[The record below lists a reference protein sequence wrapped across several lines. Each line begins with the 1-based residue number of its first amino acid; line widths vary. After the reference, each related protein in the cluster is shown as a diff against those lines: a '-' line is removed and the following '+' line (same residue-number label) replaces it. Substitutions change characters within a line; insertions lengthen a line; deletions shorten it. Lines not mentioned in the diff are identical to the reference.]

1 MPVATNFG
9 DALTQG
15 NAVFQQNLFV
25 QGSTAVFSGNI
36 TSSTSTVRLANST
49 TQYASLYSAG
59 ATITTLNVSGSAN
72 ITSTGVFTNLVST
85 VNVVS
90 TNFSSNDTFT
100 GNLINTSTLVASSNI
115 GVGTAPV
122 PMGANLIISGNLW
135 APNIFSTNIFSTN
148 LNATTANIFSVF
160 GVVNTPTTLVGNL
173 YASNGVTS
181 VTVLAAGLVNAT
193 TVNVTTLITNEDF
206 SVDNYSGANLVI
218 TGNITYSEDLM
229 NRGPWLLPSAA
240 NAAAIQAWISTTCNA
255 ASIPTRAHWAG
266 GSPVFSNVTS
276 GPLAGNEYCGGVL
289 LPDGRVLFV
298 PSSASNVG
306 FFNPADSS
314 FSTIV
319 PAGLTSA
326 VNKYRGGVLAPNG
339 NVIFVPFQTSN
350 VGVFNPMTSVFS
362 NIGPFNV
369 GINGF
374 ESGVLARNGK
384 VIFVPRE
391 SANVGIFDHTTLT
404 MSNLAVQGA
413 NQTGFLGGVLLPNG
427 NVAFIPGN
435 SRNVGM
441 LAADQSSFSNV
452 GPFFTSGSSKF
463 VGGVLAPNGNV
474 IMTPGFST
482 LANVGIF
489 NPANS
494 TCSNV
499 QTRVAGGAGA
509 FQGAALIP
517 TGNIVFAP
525 CVTGNVGMFDPATL
539 TYSNLT
545 VGSLNSTTQNK
556 FYGATLIPD
565 GRVVF
570 TPMAVQNVC
579 TLSGVAPA
587 PVEFCLSPYF
597 NKF

>member
-15 NAVFQQNLFV
+15 NSTFQQNLFV

-36 TSSTSTVRLANST
+36 TASTSTVRLANST
-49 TQYASLYSAG
+49 TSYASLY
-59 ATITTLNVSGSAN
+59 ATAVGITTLNVSGSAN
-72 ITSTGVFTNLVST
+72 ITSTGAFANLVST
-85 VNVVS
+85 VNVRS
-90 TNFSSNDTFT
+90 TNFSSNGTFT
-100 GNLINTSTLVASSNI
+100 GNLINTSTLVCASNI
-115 GVGTAPV
+115 GVGAAPV
-122 PMGANLIISGNLW
+122 ALGANLMITGNLW
-135 APNIFSTNIFSTN
+135 ATNIFSTNIFSTN
-148 LNATTANIFSVF
+148 LNAVTANIFTVL
-160 GVVNTPTTLVGNL
+160 GAANALTTLAGNL
-173 YASNGVTS
+173 FVSNGITS
-181 VTVLAAGLVNAT
+181 PSIVASGSINAAL
-193 TVNVTTLITNEDF
+193 VNVTTLYTAEDF
-206 SVDNYSGANLVI
+206 SVANYSGSNLVI
-218 TGNITYSEDLM
+218 SGNITYSEDLM
-229 NRGPWLLPSAA
+229 NRGPWLLPSPA
-240 NAAAIQAWISTTCNA
+240 NAAAIQSWISVTCNA
-255 ASIPTRAHWAG
+255 ASVPTRSHWAG
-266 GSPVFSNVTS
+266 GAPIFSNVTS

-306 FFNPADSS
+306 FFNPADGS
-314 FSTIV
+314 FSTV
-319 PAGLTSA
+319 TTPGLTA
-326 VNKYRGGVLAPNG
+326 VANKYRGGVLAPNG
-339 NVIFVPFQTSN
+339 NVIFVPFQVNN

-362 NIGPFNV
+362 NVGPFNV
-369 GINGF
+369 GTNGF

-404 MSNLAVQGA
+404 MSNLAVQGV
-413 NQTGFLGGVLLPNG
+413 NQTGFLGGCLLPNG
-427 NVAFIPGN
+427 NVVFIPGN

-463 VGGVLAPNGNV
+463 VGGAVAPDGNV
-474 IMTPGFST
+474 VMTPGYLT
-482 LANVGIF
+482 LANVAIF

-499 QTRVAGGAGA
+499 QTRVAGASGA
-509 FQGAALIP
+509 FAGAALLP

-525 CVTGNVGMFDPATL
+525 VTTGNVGMFDPATL
-539 TYSNLT
+539 TYSNLVVGALNTT
-545 VGSLNSTTQNK
+545 VTNK

-579 TLSGVAPA
+579 TLSGMVPA